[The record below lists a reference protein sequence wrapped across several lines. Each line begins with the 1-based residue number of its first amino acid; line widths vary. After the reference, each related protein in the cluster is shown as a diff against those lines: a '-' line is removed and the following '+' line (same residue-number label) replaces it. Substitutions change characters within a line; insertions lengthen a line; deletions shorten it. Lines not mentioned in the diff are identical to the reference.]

1 MTWDR
6 PLEKDIEAY
15 LVKRAKQAG
24 WVAYKF
30 VAPGRRSVPD
40 RLVLKDNGTVFFV
53 EVKRPGGK
61 PTPLQEAEHAA
72 LRSLGFTVYTVDNR
86 ESVDAVVE
94 GEV

>member
-15 LVKRAKQAG
+15 LVRQVKKAG
-24 WVAYKF
+24 GIAYKF

-40 RLVLKDNGTVFFV
+40 RLVLRPNGTVFFV

-61 PTPLQEAEHAA
+61 PTPLQEEEHAK
-72 LRSLGFTVYTVDNR
+72 LRALGFTVYTVDDR
-86 ESVDAVVE
+86 DQVDAVVE
-94 GEV
+94 EAM